1 MILTIGSQAELEAH
15 GYFIV
20 GGVDCALSD
29 SVRCQ
34 VAHRSVDFQIPCFDL
49 IFIHKDCSIV
59 HSDLMVSV
67 SRDSTEGNTR
77 SEG

>member
-34 VAHRSVDFQIPCFDL
+34 VAHRSVYFQISCFDL